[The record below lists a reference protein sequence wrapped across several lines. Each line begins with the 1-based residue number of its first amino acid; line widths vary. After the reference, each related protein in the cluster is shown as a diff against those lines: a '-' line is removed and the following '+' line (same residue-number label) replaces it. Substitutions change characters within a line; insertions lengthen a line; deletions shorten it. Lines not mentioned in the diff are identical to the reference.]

1 MSDPVALFASLLVF
15 ALCGDKD
22 EICFVFSDD
31 RNTSDLVNSRSFS
44 RERVWPSCLAL
55 ASYHF
60 FLLLLKT
67 WLVFF
72 LQHFFTDLPSFLQ
85 RDSADIFRSGSCA
98 HPRERA
104 KGKQCGHTEE
114 ERNIR
119 GSAARRRSMNT
130 FSRLE
135 LRQ

>member
-60 FLLLLKT
+60 ENVARFFCNISSLICR
-67 WLVFF
+67 VFSKGI
-72 LQHFFTDLPSFLQ
+72 LQISLDLEAVLTQ
-85 RDSADIFRSGSCA
+85 GS
-98 HPRERA
+98 
-104 KGKQCGHTEE
+104 
-114 ERNIR
+114 
-119 GSAARRRSMNT
+119 
-130 FSRLE
+130 E
-135 LRQ
+135 LRVNNAGTQRKKEISEGVQHGAGA

>member
-72 LQHFFTDLPSFLQ
+72 FCNISSLICRVFSKGILQISLDLEAVLTQ
-85 RDSADIFRSGSCA
+85 GS
-98 HPRERA
+98 
-104 KGKQCGHTEE
+104 
-114 ERNIR
+114 
-119 GSAARRRSMNT
+119 
-130 FSRLE
+130 E
-135 LRQ
+135 LRVNNAGTQRKKEISEGVQHGAGA